1 MGNAH
6 KRQGQKVNRLSR
18 RDWGTWCPKV
28 WQTDIIYLIS
38 CGISGR
44 NIFLSVQFRVITSL
58 CNIWCWTF
66 IKFYPTGIK
75 IQKHMQYPTAQSDR
89 NGHGQRYVYAHTY
102 RPLTRGHESNAVSEW
117 YLCYPESTYTKL
129 LRQWAALMSSGIR
142 CEAHIT
148 NTMASYWSQ
157 CFSERFVTHRSI
169 FCQADTGSLGPKWSQ
184 ILSVTISFLLGAAS
198 SFVGIDCMV
207 H

>member
-1 MGNAH
+1 M
-6 KRQGQKVNRLSR
+6 
-18 RDWGTWCPKV
+18 
-28 WQTDIIYLIS
+28 
-38 CGISGR
+38 
-44 NIFLSVQFRVITSL
+44 ITSL

-66 IKFYPTGIK
+66 SFVQQAERYRNICDILQHSLTE
-75 IQKHMQYPTAQSDR
+75 MDTDSDMCT
-89 NGHGQRYVYAHTY
+89 HTY
-102 RPLTRGHESNAVSEW
+102 RLLTRGHESNTVSEW

-129 LRQWAALMSSGIR
+129 LRQWTALMSSGIR

-157 CFSERFVTHRSI
+157 YFSEGFVTHRSI
-169 FCQADTGSLGPKWSQ
+169 ICRSDTGSLGPKWSL
-184 ILSVTISFLLGAAS
+184 ILSVTVSFFLLGSPS